1 MRSEQNRTGPK
12 CANVQLL
19 KKGSCNL
26 RTIKILFFNTIILL
40 LSSVILQI
48 INMFF
53 SIFISNTIGEEA
65 VGVFSLVMSVYT
77 FGITL
82 ASAGIN
88 ISATRVVS
96 EELACNNEIG
106 AKQATKRCLFFSL
119 IFGICASLIFFFLA
133 DFITIHCLHS
143 RISKNVIYLICIAL
157 PFISMSSAVN
167 GYFTAVRRVYKNAI
181 AKFGEEF
188 VKIFFTAILLKSF
201 MPDGIDYA
209 CYSLI
214 LADVISEVT
223 SFLHLYYLYLRDKHS
238 SPIES
243 RYKDLDSYNKRI
255 LRITIPV
262 ALTSYLRS
270 GLSTAKQLIIPFS
283 LQKSGMNSSNSL
295 IAYGIVNGMAMPIIM
310 FPVSLII
317 SFSSLLVPEFS
328 RCYTQE
334 KYSKIKLI
342 SVIILTCT
350 LIFAIIIAILIFIF
364 ADNLSMWIYHK
375 SEIAKYLRILSPL
388 VIVMYLDIV
397 IDSILKG
404 LDAQVDVM
412 AVNIFDCLVS
422 ISFIYFLVPILGF
435 SGYIISI
442 FISEIINFSLSGYK
456 LLRILKKFDL
466 KPNLK
471 MRKTEPVPNAQ

>member
-1 MRSEQNRTGPK
+1 M
-12 CANVQLL
+12 
-19 KKGSCNL
+19 
-26 RTIKILFFNTIILL
+26 RTIKILFFNTLILL
-40 LSSVILQI
+40 FSSVILQI

-65 VGVFSLVMSVYT
+65 VGVFTLVMSVYA

-88 ISATRVVS
+88 ISAKRVVS
-96 EELACNNEIG
+96 EELACNNETG
-106 AKQATKRCLFFSL
+106 ANQAAKRCLFFSL
-119 IFGICASLIFFFLA
+119 IFGICASLIFFSLA
-133 DFITIHCLHS
+133 DFITIHCLHN
-143 RISKNVIYLICIAL
+143 RISRNVIYLICIAL

-188 VKIFFTAILLKSF
+188 VKIFCTALLLKSF
-201 MPDGIDYA
+201 IPDGIDYA

-223 SFLHLYYLYLRDKHS
+223 SFLHLYYLYLKDKHS
-238 SPIES
+238 SLIES

-310 FPVSLII
+310 FPVSLVI

-328 RCYTQE
+328 RCYAQE
-334 KYSKIKLI
+334 KYSKIKVI
-342 SVIILTCT
+342 SIVILTCT
-350 LIFAIIIAILIFIF
+350 LIFAIVVAILIFIF

-375 SEIAKYLRILSPL
+375 AEIAKYLRILSPL
-388 VIVMYLDIV
+388 IVIMYLDIV

-422 ISFIYFLVPILGF
+422 IAFIYFLVPILGF

-442 FISEIINFSLSGYK
+442 FVSEIINFSLSGYK
-456 LLRILKKFDL
+456 LLEILKNLGL
-466 KPNLK
+466 KQK
-471 MRKTEPVPNAQ
+471 VYSKKPVQMVQ